1 MKRTLQYSLAAFSV
15 LLFTNSC
22 IVLEKDLIAV
32 QDELKV
38 VRNDFQKSRE
48 DLAAETAKVVALQQ
62 QLSDCQNSK
71 AELQNSLNSSISSA
85 GQSNQQIQ
93 RLLDQVNELT
103 QSNRKILQA
112 KSQADSLKLVVADNI
127 TNSLTKE
134 EIREIEIKTQKTDIT
149 LSFADNILY
158 NIGTN
163 EISDRGAEALK
174 HVAAII
180 NNYPTYD
187 IIVEGNTTSQPVED
201 TTVVRHNWDLSA
213 IRAASV
219 VKYLQDKCNID
230 PQRMSASGRAE
241 FNPVESNESLFGQRK
256 NLRTVIIIRPKT
268 DPVLELIK

>member
-38 VRNDFQKSRE
+38 VRNDYQKSRE
-48 DLAAETAKVVALQQ
+48 ELAAESAKVVALQQ
-62 QLSDCQNSK
+62 QLSDCQSSK

-103 QSNRKILQA
+103 QSNRKIQQA
-112 KSQADSLKLVVADNI
+112 KSQADSLKLALADNV

-134 EIREIEIKTQKTDIT
+134 EIREIDIQTLKNEIT
-149 LSFADNILY
+149 LSVSDNLLF

-163 EISDRGAEALK
+163 EISPRGAEALK
-174 HVAAII
+174 HIAAILKS
-180 NNYPTYD
+180 YPTYD
-187 IIVEGNTTSQPVED
+187 IIVEGNTSSMPVTD
-201 TTVVRHNWDLSA
+201 TTVIRHNWDLSA

-219 VKYLQDKCNID
+219 VKYLQDNCAID

-241 FNPVESNESLFGQRK
+241 FNPIASNESLLGQKK

-268 DPVLELIK
+268 NAVLDLL